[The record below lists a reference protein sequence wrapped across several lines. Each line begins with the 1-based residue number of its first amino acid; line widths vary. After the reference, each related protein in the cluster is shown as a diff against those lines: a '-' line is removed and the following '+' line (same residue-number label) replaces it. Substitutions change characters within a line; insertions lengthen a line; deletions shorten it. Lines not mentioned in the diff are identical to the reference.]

1 MEALKDK
8 VKTLLKE
15 GTISAFM
22 GMKQING
29 QPIPFLFTIP
39 DNLEQL
45 TVVETRYPLAK
56 IITKITHKYPDH
68 NLGIM
73 VRGCD
78 EKALIELYRNK
89 QLERSR
95 LVPLGIACSGEL
107 AEKCNCSKPYPSQCI
122 VGEVRETSFDRTI
135 LGKIESLTLDERF
148 RYWINQFGKCIKC
161 YGCRNICPVCFCE
174 VCTLEDAPLINLGEI
189 PPEVPAFHLSRAFHM
204 VGRCIDCGLCEE
216 GCPVDIPLRTLYR
229 KVREIVQELFD
240 YLPGE
245 DKEVVPPVQTLGD
258 GSFEITE
265 SNP

>member
-1 MEALKDK
+1 MEALKNK
-8 VKTLLKE
+8 VETLIKE
-15 GTISAFM
+15 GTISAFL
-22 GMKQING
+22 GMKQIHY
-29 QPIPFLFTIP
+29 QSIPFLFTNP
-39 DNLEQL
+39 DDLEQL
-45 TVVETRYPLAK
+45 TIGEVRYPLTK
-56 IITKITHKYPDH
+56 IILKIAHKYPDH
-68 NLGIM
+68 HLGIM
-73 VRGCD
+73 IRGCD

-89 QLERSR
+89 QLDRSK
-95 LVPLGIACSGEL
+95 LVTLGVACSGEL
-107 AEKCNCSKPYPSQCI
+107 AEKCNCSKPYPSQFI
-122 VGEVRETSFDRTI
+122 VGEARETSFDRSI
-135 LGKIESLTLDERF
+135 LEKIESLPLDERF
-148 RYWINQFGKCIKC
+148 KYWINQFGKCIKC
-161 YGCRNICPVCFCE
+161 YGCRNICPACFCE

-245 DKEVVPPVQTLGD
+245 EEVVPPLQALGD